1 MKKTGLGHFMQF
13 TRYQNWKENR
23 RVQRDEN
30 NIFDEFFAWVRE
42 NGRIL

>member
-1 MKKTGLGHFMQF
+1 MQF

-30 NIFDEFFAWVRE
+30 NIFDEIFAWVRE